1 MVKIRHN
8 GTERNLVE
16 WAEHL
21 GIPYKVLTVR
31 HSRHGANPE
40 KLFAPYKDR
49 GGCVPIYG
57 HKLAGVAKKGIG
69 DQAWSRL
76 FYYNGKEQNLW
87 RWAEELGI
95 NYKVLEMR
103 VRRGKRGDALFAV
116 PRVYCSEKTQQF

>member
-1 MVKIRHN
+1 MVKIKHN
-8 GTERNLVE
+8 GVERNLVE

-21 GIPYKVLTVR
+21 GVPYKVIQR
-31 HSRHGANPE
+31 RYSRHGANIE

-57 HKLAGVAKKGIG
+57 HKLVGVAKKGMG

-76 FYYNGKEQNLW
+76 FYFKGKEQNLW
-87 RWAEELGI
+87 RWSEELGI

-103 VRRGKRGDALFAV
+103 VRRGKRGDALFAE
-116 PRVYCSEKTQQF
+116 PRQWIPKKL

>member
-8 GTERNLVE
+8 GTEKNLVG

-21 GIPYKVLTVR
+21 GVPYKVIQR
-31 HSRHGANPE
+31 RYSRHGANPE

-57 HKLAGVAKKGIG
+57 HKLAGVAKKGVG

-76 FYYNGKEQNLW
+76 FWYRGKEQNLW

-103 VRRGKRGDALFAV
+103 VRRGKRGDALFAM
-116 PRVYCSEKTQQF
+116 PRVYCSK